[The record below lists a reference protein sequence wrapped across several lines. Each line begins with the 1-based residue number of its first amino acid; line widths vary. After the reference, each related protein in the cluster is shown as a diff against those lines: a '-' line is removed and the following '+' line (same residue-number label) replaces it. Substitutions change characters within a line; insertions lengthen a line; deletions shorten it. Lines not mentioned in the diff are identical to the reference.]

1 LTVKIFTI
9 FIVTNALLEIEMD
22 LKKIKEEARRTA
34 LEKKYPYRIVFLSR
48 ISPYVTYLFAK
59 TSVTPNQLT
68 LLGFVFAML
77 GAISLS
83 GPRPLDWIVG
93 WLLLQVYLILD
104 CCDGEL
110 ARIKGM
116 ETRFGVFIDNFLHP
130 ISNALVVIG
139 VGVGCYQA
147 YNSPSMLFL
156 TAATSAV
163 TVALSLS
170 RSNML
175 LLARNCGLPTESKG
189 RHPLLW
195 LFLSPGGFFHP
206 ILLLALAEISIP
218 MAPFRMIYI
227 PSVLVSGI
235 GRLMIRVVSF
245 YRGLGD
251 ASN

>member
-1 LTVKIFTI
+1 
-9 FIVTNALLEIEMD
+9 MD
-22 LKKIKEEARRTA
+22 LKKIKKEARRTA
-34 LEKKYPYRIVFLSR
+34 LERKYPYRTFFLSR
-48 ISPYVTYLFAK
+48 ISPYITYLFAK

-68 LLGFVFAML
+68 LLGFVFTVL

-83 GPRPLDWIVG
+83 KPRLFDWIMG

-104 CCDGEL
+104 CSDGEL

-139 VGVGCYQA
+139 VGMGCYQA
-147 YNSPSMLFL
+147 YNSSTMPFL
-156 TAATSAV
+156 TAAASAV

-175 LLARNCGLPTESKG
+175 LLVKNSSSPTERKG
-189 RHPLLW
+189 RHPLLR

-206 ILLLALAEISIP
+206 ILLLALAEILVP
-218 MAPFRMIYI
+218 TAPFRMIYI
-227 PSVLVSGI
+227 PSVLVFGI
-235 GRLMIRVVSF
+235 SRLIIEVVNS

-251 ASN
+251 ADN